1 MPALQWSEAP
11 ALDIP
16 LMDDTRREFVE
27 LMAVVD
33 ATVAMPGALPASI
46 FYGCVGA
53 GCSDSNVFEATA
65 EAA

>member
-1 MPALQWSEAP
+1 MPALQWSDAP
-11 ALDIP
+11 APDIP
-16 LMDDTRREFVE
+16 LMDDTRREFIE

-46 FYGCVGA
+46 LYGCGGA
-53 GCSDSNVFEATA
+53 GCSDSDVLEATA